1 MPDKFSKCE
10 KKIEENKIK
19 GKKRKTNN
27 IKEEERKKS
36 LMKTFISQLSF
47 WKQNRYTT
55 VRQVSLIS
63 KDIISKS

>member
-36 LMKTFISQLSF
+36 LMKTFIL
-47 WKQNRYTT
+47 
-55 VRQVSLIS
+55 
-63 KDIISKS
+63 